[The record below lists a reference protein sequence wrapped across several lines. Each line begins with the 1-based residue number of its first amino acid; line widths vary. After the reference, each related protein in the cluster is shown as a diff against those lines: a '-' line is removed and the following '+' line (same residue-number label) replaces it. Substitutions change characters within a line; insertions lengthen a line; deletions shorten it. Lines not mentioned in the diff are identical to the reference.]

1 MMTKKNNYIEFLKM
15 AGKSKKLRRT
25 GWVREGIR
33 NPESIAEH
41 SFRVGLLALILSEK
55 LGLDKDK
62 MVKMALI
69 HDLGEISTGDTVWTR
84 GNIVDIS
91 IREQKEKEEQ
101 KVLSKLFDMV
111 GNEEL
116 KAVFQEMLMGITKE
130 SMIFWQIDKLEMAL
144 QALEYEEEQD
154 KNLEEFFLNADLFV
168 KEPLLRKLLNE
179 IVKRRKKEKGVYREY
194 ESL

>member
-1 MMTKKNNYIEFLKM
+1 MTKKNNYIEFLKM